1 MKKFI
6 NNNATETLRE
16 DNQKLINKINKQLE
30 EKRQVI
36 TNQSKT
42 IENLN
47 TEIEVLKRKYETE
60 KSLREELQENIKVL
74 DEDNKSFRKKFEESE
89 KKICEH
95 NKDLENYSLK
105 ADEFVGYYK
114 NECLK
119 YKNELKEV
127 KEKYK
132 NFETQTNF
140 SRDYR
145 IGICEEYERKNSELR
160 KELEK
165 LKQEKSKITQDF
177 IKEKM
182 KLKTSDSQK
191 EVLKKEIMN
200 LKEIVEKQN
209 RDNYSEENKNLKQ
222 KCEELETKIAEKNKK
237 LQEFEEKIVDQ
248 NKSFKNYISNN
259 EQYVSGWKNY
269 SIKLKNEL
277 RDLDTKWKEEISKGK
292 CLELQ
297 RDSFKQENKKLSE
310 ELKEEKLK
318 NSGNLNQ
325 EIINIKE
332 DLKRE
337 KLKSRTFEIQ
347 NEVLI
352 QEKKTLSFVVEQE
365 REFLNIMEN
374 RFRKQTKLSE
384 NYKNLN
390 ENNVRIV
397 IFIANYFKKNII
409 AFKICFNRNV
419 NYWQQKSRVKNL
431 RNFTK

>member
-1 MKKFI
+1 MKKFM

-16 DNQKLINKINKQLE
+16 EDNQEMINKINKLGE
-30 EKRQVI
+30 THQVI
-36 TNQSKT
+36 TNQSET

-47 TEIEVLKRKYETE
+47 TEIQVLKRKYETE

-74 DEDNKSFRKKFEESE
+74 DEDNKSIRKKFEESE

-95 NKDLENYSLK
+95 NKDLEIYSLK

-114 NECLK
+114 KECLK

-132 NFETQTNF
+132 NFEMQRNF

-145 IGICEEYERKNSELR
+145 IGVCEEYGRKNSELR

-165 LKQEKSKITQDF
+165 LKQEKSKITEDF

-182 KLKTSDSQK
+182 KLRTSDSQK
-191 EVLKKEIMN
+191 EVLKKEVMN
-200 LKEIVEKQN
+200 LKGIVEKQN

-222 KCEELETKIAEKNKK
+222 KCEELETKITEKNKK
-237 LQEFEEKIVDQ
+237 LKELEEKILEQ
-248 NKSFKNYISNN
+248 NKIFENYILNN
-259 EQYVSGWKNY
+259 EQYVNNWKNY

-277 RDLDTKWKEEISKGK
+277 RKLDTKWKEEISKGK

-297 RDSFKQENKKLSE
+297 RDCFKQENKKLSE

-318 NSGNLNQ
+318 SSGNLNQ
-325 EIINIKE
+325 EMINIKE

-347 NEVLI
+347 NQILI

-374 RFRKQTKLSE
+374 RFKKQTKLSE

-397 IFIANYFKKNII
+397 TFIANYFNKK
-409 AFKICFNRNV
+409 K
-419 NYWQQKSRVKNL
+419 L
-431 RNFTK
+431 